1 MQDGRRQPAWLATS
15 DASKLT
21 RAITLLALVFLSL
34 AGVAAAQ
41 LAAPNEAG
49 VAMGHVHYN
58 VRDVEAS
65 KKFWTLL
72 GGTAIKF
79 GNADVVKFPELL
91 VFLNPKEP
99 TGGAAGSAFSHV
111 AFKSKDM
118 KGLQES
124 MKAAGY
130 KTESNNVLTP
140 DGDHI
145 ELFQEMSDIV
155 KFIPDPGH
163 DNPVSQRHA
172 RPMPGPIGT
181 HHIHIYLAEGD
192 DAKGRDWYVK
202 MFGAVPGIRYHY
214 KAADLPGITMNFLGN
229 PGAKTQA
236 PTKGRTMDHIGF
248 EVKNLE
254 AFCKGLESKGVKFD
268 VPYTKGR
275 NGLATA
281 FLTDPFGTYIELTE
295 GLRGL

>member
-1 MQDGRRQPAWLATS
+1 MSRLI
-15 DASKLT
+15 
-21 RAITLLALVFLSL
+21 AILSL
-34 AGVAAAQ
+34 MVLCPTSAAWAQ

-58 VRDVEAS
+58 VQDVEAS
-65 KKFWTLL
+65 KKFWMAL
-72 GGTAIKF
+72 GGASIKF
-79 GNADVVKFPELL
+79 GTTDVVKFPELL
-91 VFLNPKEP
+91 IFLTQAESS
-99 TGGAAGSAFSHV
+99 GGAEGSAFSHL
-111 AFKSKDM
+111 AFKSRNL
-118 KGLQES
+118 GQLVENLR
-124 MKAAGY
+124 AAGQ
-130 KTESNNVLTP
+130 KLDRNNTVTP

-145 ELFQEMSDIV
+145 ELFQEMTDPV
-155 KFIPDPGH
+155 KFVPDPGH

-172 RPMPGPIGT
+172 RPMPGAIGT
-181 HHIHIYLAEGD
+181 HHIHIYLPEGD
-192 DAKGRDWYVK
+192 DEKGRDWYVK
-202 MFGAVPGIRYHY
+202 MFGAVPGIRFHY

-229 PGAKTQA
+229 PGARMQA

-248 EVKNLE
+248 EVTNLK

-268 VPYTKGR
+268 VPYAKGR